1 MTKYDAIVIGAGHN
15 GLITS
20 NYLAKAGKKVLVVD
34 ARHQPG
40 GCASTK
46 DFANGFQLSDC
57 AQWVHQFDDKIVND
71 LSLEQHGFVMGESK
85 RTIALQAGGDHLT
98 IDGDNLS
105 GAGISASDQK
115 AFKVFRSQMHAFAK
129 LMLKLYR
136 TRAPKMVEANWADRI
151 TLLSLGLGLK
161 MMGRR
166 NMQDMMR
173 LVLINIYDVMNEHF
187 DHDGL
192 KAAIALDAITGTN
205 MGPRSPN
212 TVFTYIHRMVGEA
225 LGNRGV
231 SQVMGGMGRLGDALL
246 SSAQA
251 QGVEVRLGETVSRI
265 VKIDDRV
272 TGVELSSGDIL
283 EASAVVSSA
292 DPKTTYRDLLGYRHI
307 EAGQARRVEQYRTRS
322 GTGKLH
328 LALSDLPSFTGVSA
342 EDHSQ
347 RLIIAPSMDAMETGL
362 NPIKYKELTS
372 QHVFDISIPSIED
385 PAIAP
390 AGQHML
396 TALVHY
402 VPYELKTGWDGNNS
416 NGGAESAREQ
426 LLESLLQQLEAYAP
440 GIRDLIIASE
450 VVVPEDFEASH
461 GMTGGNWHHGEL
473 SIDQALMMRPF
484 PGSTQYTGSV
494 EGLYLCGAGSHPGG
508 SLMGLAGKNAAEEIL
523 KQGVLS

>member
-20 NYLAKAGKKVLVVD
+20 NYLAKAGKQVLVVD

-57 AQWVHQFDDKIVND
+57 AQWVHQFDDKIIKD
-71 LSLEQHGFVMGESK
+71 LSLEKHGFRLGESK
-85 RTIALQAGGDHLT
+85 RTIALRASGDHLT

-105 GAGISASDQK
+105 GSGIGVSDQK
-115 AFKVFRSQMHAFAK
+115 AFKAFRSQMYAFAK
-129 LMLKLYR
+129 LMLQLYR
-136 TRAPKMVEANWADRI
+136 TRAPKMVEANWSDRM

-161 MMGRR
+161 MMGRK

-187 DHDGL
+187 EHDGL
-192 KAAIALDAITGTN
+192 KAAVALDAITGTN

-251 QGVEVRLGETVSRI
+251 QGVEVRLGETVDGI
-265 VKIDDRV
+265 VKTDDRV
-272 TGVELSSGDIL
+272 TGVELSSGELL
-283 EASAVVSSA
+283 EATAVVSSV

-328 LALSDLPSFTGVSA
+328 LALSGLPSFTGVSA

-347 RLIIAPSMDAMETGL
+347 RLIIALSMDAMETGL
-362 NPIKYKELTS
+362 NPIKYRELTS

-385 PAIAP
+385 PALAP
-390 AGQHML
+390 AGQHIL

-402 VPYELKTGWDGNNS
+402 VPYELKTGWGDKDGN
-416 NGGAESAREQ
+416 GSARDQ
-426 LLESLLQQLEAYAP
+426 LLESLLRQLEDYAP
-440 GIRDLIIASE
+440 GIRDLIITSE

-473 SIDQALMMRPF
+473 SIDQALMVRPF

>member
-34 ARHQPG
+34 ARNQPG

-57 AQWVHQFDDKIVND
+57 AQWMHQFDGKIIKD
-71 LSLEQHGFVMGESK
+71 LSLEQYGFSLGESK
-85 RTIALQAGGDHLT
+85 QTIALQANGDHLT
-98 IDGDNLS
+98 IDGENLS

-115 AFKVFRSQMHAFAK
+115 AFKAFRSQMQAFAK

-136 TRAPKMVEANWADRI
+136 TRAPKMVEANWGDRM

-251 QGVEVRLGETVSRI
+251 QGVEIRLGEAVSRI
-265 VKIDDRV
+265 VKTNTRV
-272 TGVELSSGDIL
+272 TGVELSSGEVV
-283 EASAVVSSA
+283 EAAVVVSST
-292 DPKTTYRDLLGYRHI
+292 DPTTTYRDLLGYRNI

-328 LALSDLPSFTGVSA
+328 LALSGRPSFTGVSA

-385 PAIAP
+385 PALAP
-390 AGQHML
+390 AGQHTL

-402 VPYELKTGWDGNNS
+402 VPHELKTGWDNND
-416 NGGAESAREQ
+416 GDGSARDQ

-440 GIRDLIIASE
+440 GIRDLIIDSE

-461 GMTGGNWHHGEL
+461 GVTGGNWHHGEL

-484 PGSTQYTGSV
+484 PGSTQYTASV

>member
-20 NYLAKAGKKVLVVD
+20 SYLAKAGKKVLVVD
-34 ARHQPG
+34 GRTHAG

-46 DFANGFQLSDC
+46 VIANGFHVSDC
-57 AQWVHQFDDKIVND
+57 AQWVHQLDGAIVKD
-71 LSLEQHGFVMGESK
+71 LSLEMHGLRLGKSK
-85 RTIALQAGGDHLT
+85 RTLALQANGDHLT
-98 IDGDNLS
+98 IDGDSLS
-105 GAGISASDQK
+105 GAGISASDKK
-115 AFKVFRSQMHAFAK
+115 AYKDFKSQMRAFAK

-136 TRAPKMVEANWADRI
+136 TRAPKLVESDRGDKM

-161 MMGRR
+161 MMGRK

-192 KAAIALDAITGTN
+192 KAAVALDAIIGTN

-231 SQVMGGMGRLGDALL
+231 AQVMGGMGSLGGALL
-246 SSAQA
+246 SSAKTH
-251 QGVEVRLGETVSRI
+251 GVEVRLGEAVTRI
-265 VKIDDRV
+265 IKTDDRV
-272 TGVELSSGDIL
+272 TGVELSSGDVL
-283 EASAVVSSA
+283 EATAVVSSA
-292 DPKTTYRDLLGYRHI
+292 DPTTTYRDLLGYRNI
-307 EAGQARRVEQYRTRS
+307 EARQARRVEQYRTRS

-328 LALSDLPSFTGVSA
+328 LALSGLPSFTGVSP

-385 PAIAP
+385 PTLAP
-390 AGQHML
+390 AGQHVL

-402 VPYELKTGWDGNNS
+402 VPYELKTGWDGV
-416 NGGAESAREQ
+416 RDQ
-426 LLESLLQQLEAYAP
+426 LLESLLAQLEVYAP
-440 GIRDLIIASE
+440 GIRTLIVASE
-450 VVVPEDFEASH
+450 ILVPEDFEASH
-461 GMTGGNWHHGEL
+461 GVTGGNWHHGEL

>member
-20 NYLAKAGKKVLVVD
+20 SYLAKAGKKVLVID
-34 ARHQPG
+34 ARSQPG

-46 DFANGFQLSDC
+46 EFAGGFQLSDC
-57 AQWVHQFDDKIVND
+57 AQWVHQLDDKIITD
-71 LSLEQHGFVMGESK
+71 LSLDKHGFRLGESK
-85 RTIALQAGGDHLT
+85 RTIALQASGDHLI
-98 IDGDNLS
+98 IDGDSLS
-105 GAGISASDQK
+105 GAGISGSDQK
-115 AFKVFRSQMHAFAK
+115 AFKAFRSQMRAFAK

-136 TRAPKMVEANWADRI
+136 TRAPKMVEANWGDRM

-161 MMGRR
+161 MMGRE

-231 SQVMGGMGRLGDALL
+231 SQVMGGMGSLGQALL
-246 SSAQA
+246 SSAQSH
-251 QGVEVRLGETVSRI
+251 GVEVRLGEAVTSI
-265 VKIDDRV
+265 LKTDDRV
-272 TGVELSSGDIL
+272 TGVELSSGEVL
-283 EASAVVSSA
+283 EAAAVVSSA
-292 DPKTTYRDLLGYRHI
+292 DPTTTYRDLLGYRNI

-328 LALSDLPSFTGVSA
+328 LALSGLPSFTGVSA

-347 RLIIAPSMDAMETGL
+347 RMVIASSMDAMETGM

-372 QHVFDISIPSIED
+372 QHVFDISIPTIED
-385 PAIAP
+385 PALAP
-390 AGQHML
+390 TGQHML

-402 VPYELKTGWDGNNS
+402 VPYELKTGWDGDD
-416 NGGAESAREQ
+416 GAREQ
-426 LLESLLQQLEAYAP
+426 LLNALLAQLEAYAP
-440 GIRDLIIASE
+440 GIRDLVIAGE
-450 VVVPEDFEASH
+450 VLVPEDFEASH
-461 GMTGGNWHHGEL
+461 GMAGGNWHHGEL
-473 SIDQALMMRPF
+473 SIDQALMTRPF

>member
-1 MTKYDAIVIGAGHN
+1 M
-15 GLITS
+15 
-20 NYLAKAGKKVLVVD
+20 
-34 ARHQPG
+34 
-40 GCASTK
+40 
-46 DFANGFQLSDC
+46 
-57 AQWVHQFDDKIVND
+57 
-71 LSLEQHGFVMGESK
+71 
-85 RTIALQAGGDHLT
+85 
-98 IDGDNLS
+98 
-105 GAGISASDQK
+105 
-115 AFKVFRSQMHAFAK
+115 
-129 LMLKLYR
+129 
-136 TRAPKMVEANWADRI
+136 
-151 TLLSLGLGLK
+151 TLLSLGIGLK
-161 MMGRR
+161 MMGRK

-212 TVFTYIHRMVGEA
+212 TVFTYIHRMVGEV
-225 LGNRGV
+225 LGNQGV
-231 SQVMGGMGRLGDALL
+231 RQVMGGMGRLGDALL

-265 VKIDDRV
+265 VKTNDRV
-272 TGVELSSGDIL
+272 TGVELGAGDVL
-283 EASAVVSSA
+283 EAAVVVSSA

-328 LALSDLPSFTGVSA
+328 LALSGRPSFTGVSV

-347 RLIIAPSMDAMETGL
+347 RLVIAPSMDAMETGL

-385 PAIAP
+385 PVLAP

-402 VPYELKTGWDGNNS
+402 VPYELKTGWED
-416 NGGAESAREQ
+416 NGGAGSAREQ

-473 SIDQALMMRPF
+473 SIDQAMMMRPF

>member
-1 MTKYDAIVIGAGHN
+1 
-15 GLITS
+15 
-20 NYLAKAGKKVLVVD
+20 
-34 ARHQPG
+34 
-40 GCASTK
+40 
-46 DFANGFQLSDC
+46 
-57 AQWVHQFDDKIVND
+57 
-71 LSLEQHGFVMGESK
+71 
-85 RTIALQAGGDHLT
+85 
-98 IDGDNLS
+98 
-105 GAGISASDQK
+105 
-115 AFKVFRSQMHAFAK
+115 
-129 LMLKLYR
+129 
-136 TRAPKMVEANWADRI
+136 MVEANWADRM

-161 MMGRR
+161 MMSRR

-246 SSAQA
+246 SAAQA

-265 VKIDDRV
+265 VKIGDRV

-328 LALSDLPSFTGVSA
+328 LALSGLPSFSGVSA

-385 PAIAP
+385 PALVP
-390 AGQHML
+390 VGQHML

-402 VPYELKTGWDGNNS
+402 VPYELKTGWDGNDS

-440 GIRDLIIASE
+440 GLRDFIIASE

>member
-34 ARHQPG
+34 ARNQPG

-57 AQWVHQFDDKIVND
+57 AQWMHQFDGKIIKD
-71 LSLEQHGFVMGESK
+71 LSLEQYGFSLGESK
-85 RTIALQAGGDHLT
+85 RTIALQANGDHLT
-98 IDGDNLS
+98 IDGENLS

-115 AFKVFRSQMHAFAK
+115 AFKAFRSQMQAFAK

-136 TRAPKMVEANWADRI
+136 TRAPKMVEANWDDRM

-246 SSAQA
+246 GSAQA
-251 QGVEVRLGETVSRI
+251 QGVEIRLGEAVSRI
-265 VKIDDRV
+265 VKTNTRV
-272 TGVELSSGDIL
+272 TGVELSSGEVV
-283 EASAVVSSA
+283 EAAVVVSST
-292 DPKTTYRDLLGYRHI
+292 DPTTTYRDLLGYRNI

-328 LALSDLPSFTGVSA
+328 LALSGRPSFTGVSA

-385 PAIAP
+385 PALAP
-390 AGQHML
+390 AGQHTL

-402 VPYELKTGWDGNNS
+402 VPYELKTGWDNND
-416 NGGAESAREQ
+416 GDGSARDQ

-440 GIRDLIIASE
+440 GIRDLIIDSE

-461 GMTGGNWHHGEL
+461 GVTGGNWHHGEL

-484 PGSTQYTGSV
+484 PGSTQYTASV

>member
-34 ARHQPG
+34 ARNQPG

-57 AQWVHQFDDKIVND
+57 AQWMHQFDGKIIKD
-71 LSLEQHGFVMGESK
+71 LSLEQYGFSLGESK
-85 RTIALQAGGDHLT
+85 RTIALQANGDHLT
-98 IDGDNLS
+98 IDGENLS

-115 AFKVFRSQMHAFAK
+115 AFKAFRSQMQAFAK

-136 TRAPKMVEANWADRI
+136 TRAPKMVEANWGDRM

-251 QGVEVRLGETVSRI
+251 QGVEIRLGEAVSRI
-265 VKIDDRV
+265 VKTNTRV
-272 TGVELSSGDIL
+272 TGVELSSGEVV
-283 EASAVVSSA
+283 EAAVVVSST
-292 DPKTTYRDLLGYRHI
+292 DPTTTYRDLLGYRNI

-328 LALSDLPSFTGVSA
+328 LALSGRPSFTGVSA

-385 PAIAP
+385 PALAP
-390 AGQHML
+390 AGQHTL

-402 VPYELKTGWDGNNS
+402 VPYELKTGWDNND
-416 NGGAESAREQ
+416 GDGSARDQ

-440 GIRDLIIASE
+440 GIRDLIIDSE

-461 GMTGGNWHHGEL
+461 GVTGGNWHHGEL

-484 PGSTQYTGSV
+484 PGSTQYTASV

>member
-34 ARHQPG
+34 ARNQPG

-57 AQWVHQFDDKIVND
+57 AQWMHQFDGKIIKD
-71 LSLEQHGFVMGESK
+71 LSLEQYGFSLGESK
-85 RTIALQAGGDHLT
+85 RTIALQANGDHLT
-98 IDGDNLS
+98 IDGENLS

-115 AFKVFRSQMHAFAK
+115 AFKAFRSQMQAFAK

-136 TRAPKMVEANWADRI
+136 TRAPKMVEANWGDRM

-246 SSAQA
+246 GSAQA
-251 QGVEVRLGETVSRI
+251 QGVEIRLGEAVSHI
-265 VKIDDRV
+265 VKTNTRV
-272 TGVELSSGDIL
+272 TGVELSSGEVV
-283 EASAVVSSA
+283 EAAVVVSST
-292 DPKTTYRDLLGYRHI
+292 DPTTTYRDLLGYRNI

-328 LALSDLPSFTGVSA
+328 LALSGRPSFTGVSA

-385 PAIAP
+385 PALAP
-390 AGQHML
+390 AGQHTL

-402 VPYELKTGWDGNNS
+402 VPYELKTGWDNND
-416 NGGAESAREQ
+416 GDGSARDQ

-440 GIRDLIIASE
+440 GIRDLIIDSE

-461 GMTGGNWHHGEL
+461 GVTGGNWHHGEL

-484 PGSTQYTGSV
+484 PGSTQYTASV

>member
-34 ARHQPG
+34 ARNQPG

-46 DFANGFQLSDC
+46 EFAEVFQLSDC
-57 AQWVHQFDDKIVND
+57 AQWVHQLDNKIVKD
-71 LSLEQHGFVMGESK
+71 LSLEQHGFVVGESK
-85 RTIALQAGGDHLT
+85 RTIALQTSGDHLT
-98 IDGDNLS
+98 IDGDSLS
-105 GAGISASDQK
+105 GASISASDQK
-115 AFKVFRSQMHAFAK
+115 AFTAFRSQMHAFAK

-136 TRAPKMVEANWADRI
+136 TRAPKMVEANWGDRM

-161 MMGRR
+161 MMGRK

-187 DHDGL
+187 EHEGL

-212 TVFTYIHRMVGEA
+212 TVFTYIHRMVGES

-231 SQVMGGMGRLGDALL
+231 SQVMGGMGRLGDALR

-251 QGVEVRLGETVSRI
+251 QGVEVRLGEIVSRI
-265 VKIDDRV
+265 VKTNDRV
-272 TGVELSSGDIL
+272 IGVELSSGEVV
-283 EASAVVSSA
+283 EAAAVVSSA
-292 DPKTTYRDLLGYRHI
+292 DPTTTYRDLLGYRHI

-328 LALSDLPSFTGVSA
+328 LALSGLPSFSGVSA
-342 EDHSQ
+342 EDHRQ

-385 PAIAP
+385 PALAP
-390 AGQHML
+390 AGQHVL

-402 VPYELKTGWDGNNS
+402 VPYDLKTGWNNNDGE
-416 NGGAESAREQ
+416 ESARDQ

-484 PGSTQYTGSV
+484 PGSTQYIGSV

>member
-1 MTKYDAIVIGAGHN
+1 
-15 GLITS
+15 
-20 NYLAKAGKKVLVVD
+20 
-34 ARHQPG
+34 
-40 GCASTK
+40 
-46 DFANGFQLSDC
+46 
-57 AQWVHQFDDKIVND
+57 
-71 LSLEQHGFVMGESK
+71 
-85 RTIALQAGGDHLT
+85 
-98 IDGDNLS
+98 
-105 GAGISASDQK
+105 
-115 AFKVFRSQMHAFAK
+115 
-129 LMLKLYR
+129 
-136 TRAPKMVEANWADRI
+136 
-151 TLLSLGLGLK
+151 
-161 MMGRR
+161 
-166 NMQDMMR
+166 
-173 LVLINIYDVMNEHF
+173 
-187 DHDGL
+187 
-192 KAAIALDAITGTN
+192 
-205 MGPRSPN
+205 
-212 TVFTYIHRMVGEA
+212 MVGEA

-251 QGVEVRLGETVSRI
+251 QGVEIRLGEAVSRI
-265 VKIDDRV
+265 VKTNTRV
-272 TGVELSSGDIL
+272 TGVELSSGEVV
-283 EASAVVSSA
+283 EAAVVVSST
-292 DPKTTYRDLLGYRHI
+292 DPTTTYRDLLGYRNI

-328 LALSDLPSFTGVSA
+328 LALSGRPSFTGVSA

-385 PAIAP
+385 SALAP
-390 AGQHML
+390 AGQHTL

-402 VPYELKTGWDGNNS
+402 VPYELKTGWEDNEGNDD
-416 NGGAESAREQ
+416 AESARDQ

-440 GIRDLIIASE
+440 GIRDLIIDSE

-484 PGSTQYTGSV
+484 PGSTQYTASV

>member
-15 GLITS
+15 GLIAS

-34 ARHQPG
+34 ARNQPG

-46 DFANGFQLSDC
+46 EFAEFFQLSDC
-57 AQWVHQFDDKIVND
+57 AQWVHQLDNKIVKD
-71 LSLEQHGFVMGESK
+71 LSLEQHGFVVGESK
-85 RTIALQAGGDHLT
+85 RTIALQTSGDHLT
-98 IDGDNLS
+98 IDGDSLS
-105 GAGISASDQK
+105 GASISASDQK
-115 AFKVFRSQMHAFAK
+115 AFTAFRSQMHAFAK

-136 TRAPKMVEANWADRI
+136 TRAPKMVEANWGDRM

-161 MMGRR
+161 MMGRK

-187 DHDGL
+187 EHEGL

-212 TVFTYIHRMVGEA
+212 TVFTYIHRMVGES

-231 SQVMGGMGRLGDALL
+231 SQVMGGMGRLGDALQ

-251 QGVEVRLGETVSRI
+251 QGVEVRLGETVGRI
-265 VKIDDRV
+265 VKTNDRV
-272 TGVELSSGDIL
+272 TGVELSSGEVV
-283 EASAVVSSA
+283 EAAAVVSSA
-292 DPKTTYRDLLGYRHI
+292 DPTTTYRDLLGYRHI

-328 LALSDLPSFTGVSA
+328 LALSGLPSFSGVSA
-342 EDHSQ
+342 EDHRQ

-372 QHVFDISIPSIED
+372 QHVFDVSIPSIED
-385 PAIAP
+385 PTLAP
-390 AGQHML
+390 AGQHVL

-402 VPYELKTGWDGNNS
+402 VPYDLKTGWNNNDGE
-416 NGGAESAREQ
+416 ESARDQ

-440 GIRDLIIASE
+440 GIRDLIVASE

-484 PGSTQYTGSV
+484 PGSTQYTGSI

>member
-20 NYLAKAGKKVLVVD
+20 SYLAKAGKKILVVD
-34 ARHQPG
+34 ARSQAG

-46 DFANGFQLSDC
+46 AFANGFHISDC
-57 AQWVHQFDDKIVND
+57 AQWVHQLDDKIVKE
-71 LSLEQHGFVMGESK
+71 LSLEMHGLRLGKAK
-85 RTIALQAGGDHLT
+85 RTIALQASGDHLT
-98 IDGDNLS
+98 LDGDSLS
-105 GAGISASDQK
+105 GAGISAADKK
-115 AFKVFRSQMHAFAK
+115 AYKAFRSQMRAFAK

-136 TRAPKMVEANWADRI
+136 TRAPKMVDADWGDRM

-161 MMGRR
+161 MMGRK

-173 LVLINIYDVMNEHF
+173 LVLINFYDVMNEHF
-187 DHDGL
+187 EHDGL
-192 KAAIALDAITGTN
+192 KAAVALDAITGTN

-231 SQVMGGMGRLGDALL
+231 SQVMGGMGSLGGALL
-246 SSAQA
+246 SSAKT
-251 QGVEVRLGETVSRI
+251 QGVDVRLGEAVTRI
-265 VKIDDRV
+265 IKTDDRV
-272 TGVELSSGDIL
+272 TGVELSSGDVV
-283 EASAVVSSA
+283 EATAVVSSA
-292 DPKTTYRDLLGYRHI
+292 DPTTTYRDLMGYRHI

-328 LALSDLPSFTGVSA
+328 LALSGLPSFTGVSA

-362 NPIKYKELTS
+362 NPIKYRELTS

-385 PAIAP
+385 PTLAP
-390 AGQHML
+390 AGQHVL

-402 VPYELKTGWDGNNS
+402 VPYELKTGWDSQEG
-416 NGGAESAREQ
+416 AREQ
-426 LLESLLQQLEAYAP
+426 LLESLLEQLESYAP
-440 GIRDLIIASE
+440 GIRDLIVASE
-450 VVVPEDFEASH
+450 VRVPEDFEASH
-461 GMTGGNWHHGEL
+461 GVTGGNWHHGEL
-473 SIDQALMMRPF
+473 SIDQSLMMRPF

-508 SLMGLAGKNAAEEIL
+508 SLMGLAGKNAAEEML

>member
-1 MTKYDAIVIGAGHN
+1 M
-15 GLITS
+15 
-20 NYLAKAGKKVLVVD
+20 
-34 ARHQPG
+34 
-40 GCASTK
+40 
-46 DFANGFQLSDC
+46 
-57 AQWVHQFDDKIVND
+57 
-71 LSLEQHGFVMGESK
+71 
-85 RTIALQAGGDHLT
+85 
-98 IDGDNLS
+98 
-105 GAGISASDQK
+105 
-115 AFKVFRSQMHAFAK
+115 
-129 LMLKLYR
+129 
-136 TRAPKMVEANWADRI
+136 

-161 MMGRR
+161 MMGRK

-192 KAAIALDAITGTN
+192 KAAVALDAITGTN

-231 SQVMGGMGRLGDALL
+231 AQVMGGMGSLGGALL
-246 SSAQA
+246 SSAKTH
-251 QGVEVRLGETVSRI
+251 GVEVRLGEAVTRI
-265 VKIDDRV
+265 IKTDDRV
-272 TGVELSSGDIL
+272 TGVELSSGDVL
-283 EASAVVSSA
+283 EATAVVSSA
-292 DPKTTYRDLLGYRHI
+292 DPTTTYRDLLGYRNI

-328 LALSDLPSFTGVSA
+328 LALSGLPSFTGVSP

-385 PAIAP
+385 PTLAP
-390 AGQHML
+390 AGQHVL

-402 VPYELKTGWDGNNS
+402 VPYELKTGWDGV
-416 NGGAESAREQ
+416 RDQ
-426 LLESLLQQLEAYAP
+426 LLESLLVQLEVYAP
-440 GIRDLIIASE
+440 GIRTLIVASE
-450 VVVPEDFEASH
+450 ILVPEDFEVSH
-461 GMTGGNWHHGEL
+461 GVTGGNWHHGEL

>member
-1 MTKYDAIVIGAGHN
+1 
-15 GLITS
+15 
-20 NYLAKAGKKVLVVD
+20 
-34 ARHQPG
+34 
-40 GCASTK
+40 
-46 DFANGFQLSDC
+46 
-57 AQWVHQFDDKIVND
+57 
-71 LSLEQHGFVMGESK
+71 
-85 RTIALQAGGDHLT
+85 
-98 IDGDNLS
+98 
-105 GAGISASDQK
+105 
-115 AFKVFRSQMHAFAK
+115 MHAFAK

-136 TRAPKMVEANWADRI
+136 TRAPKMVEANWADRM

-161 MMGRR
+161 MMSRR

-246 SSAQA
+246 SAAQA

-265 VKIDDRV
+265 VKIGDRV

-328 LALSDLPSFTGVSA
+328 LALSGLPSFSGVSA

-385 PAIAP
+385 PALVP
-390 AGQHML
+390 VGQHML

-402 VPYELKTGWDGNNS
+402 VPYELKTGWDGNDS

-440 GIRDLIIASE
+440 GLRDFIIASE

>member
-1 MTKYDAIVIGAGHN
+1 
-15 GLITS
+15 
-20 NYLAKAGKKVLVVD
+20 
-34 ARHQPG
+34 
-40 GCASTK
+40 
-46 DFANGFQLSDC
+46 
-57 AQWVHQFDDKIVND
+57 
-71 LSLEQHGFVMGESK
+71 
-85 RTIALQAGGDHLT
+85 
-98 IDGDNLS
+98 
-105 GAGISASDQK
+105 
-115 AFKVFRSQMHAFAK
+115 
-129 LMLKLYR
+129 
-136 TRAPKMVEANWADRI
+136 
-151 TLLSLGLGLK
+151 
-161 MMGRR
+161 
-166 NMQDMMR
+166 
-173 LVLINIYDVMNEHF
+173 
-187 DHDGL
+187 
-192 KAAIALDAITGTN
+192 
-205 MGPRSPN
+205 
-212 TVFTYIHRMVGEA
+212 MVGEA

-265 VKIDDRV
+265 VKTDDRV
-272 TGVELSSGDIL
+272 TGVELSSGEVL
-283 EASAVVSSA
+283 EAAAVVSSA
-292 DPKTTYRDLLGYRHI
+292 DPTSTYRDLLGYRHI

-328 LALSDLPSFTGVSA
+328 LALSGLPSFSGVSA

-347 RLIIAPSMDAMETGL
+347 RLVIAPSMDAMETGL

-385 PAIAP
+385 PALAP
-390 AGQHML
+390 DGQHLL

-402 VPYELKTGWDGNNS
+402 VPYELKTGWDGNEGND
-416 NGGAESAREQ
+416 GAESAREQ

-473 SIDQALMMRPF
+473 FIDQALMMRPF